1 MRRTH
6 PRRSALAAIPAVAAG
21 LLLSAAPAQAA
32 APLPLT
38 AVVDRATTTPGGAF
52 TLTLTLSNPYDTP
65 IQFVYQSVQPTYP
78 TTLEKG
84 LTFTATACGTQT
96 NGCSENVH
104 GGIAR
109 YNVPLAPGTSS
120 SFTIT
125 YTVAPDSACGAG
137 TRIDLYTYLYYE
149 YNTGLASNS
158 GIVNIPGTQV
168 SCA

>member
-6 PRRSALAAIPAVAAG
+6 LRRSALVAIPVAAAG

-32 APLPLT
+32 APLPFT
-38 AVVDRATTTPGGAF
+38 AVADRATTTPGGSF

-78 TTLEKG
+78 TTQENG
-84 LTFTATACGTQT
+84 LKFAATGCGTQT

-109 YNVPLAPGTSS
+109 YNVPLAPGASS
-120 SFTIT
+120 SFTVT
-125 YTVAPDSACGAG
+125 YTVAPDSKCGAG
-137 TRIDLYTYLYYE
+137 TRIDLYSYLYYE
-149 YNTGLASNS
+149 YNTGLANNS
-158 GIVNIPGTQV
+158 GIVNLPGTQV
-168 SCA
+168 PCA

>member
-1 MRRTH
+1 MRTTQLS
-6 PRRSALAAIPAVAAG
+6 RSALAAIPAAAAG

-38 AVVDRATTTPGGAF
+38 AVVDRATTAPGGSF
-52 TLTLTLSNPYDTP
+52 TLTLTLNNPYDTP

-78 TTLEKG
+78 TTLEPG
-84 LTFTATACGTQT
+84 LKFSATACGTQT

-109 YNVPLAPGTSS
+109 YNVPLAPGASS
-120 SFTIT
+120 SFTVT
-125 YTVAPDSACGAG
+125 YTVAPDSACGSS

-149 YNTGLASNS
+149 YNAGLSNNS
-158 GIVNIPGTQV
+158 GIVNIPGPQV
-168 SCA
+168 PCA

>member
-6 PRRSALAAIPAVAAG
+6 LSRSALAAIPAAAG

-38 AVVDRATTTPGGAF
+38 AVVDRATTTPGGSF
-52 TLTLTLSNPYDTP
+52 TLAVTLTNPYDTP

-78 TTLEKG
+78 TTLEPG
-84 LTFTATACGTQT
+84 LKFTATACGTQT

-109 YNVPLAPGTSS
+109 YNVPLAPGASS
-120 SFTIT
+120 SFSVTF
-125 YTVAPDSACGAG
+125 TVAKDSACGPS

-149 YNTGLASNS
+149 YNAGLSNNS

-168 SCA
+168 PCA